1 MAGSATMVNH
11 ATPAHSVNGQNGH
24 TTGGLDGTQDGGQNR
39 TINGGGGGGGGHGP
53 GTGGSKRP
61 PMPHLDDLKAVTVSI
76 DPATPIDSALRLA
89 EEALQQAKAFQSF
102 GRIDMAFKSYIKA
115 NIIALDII
123 PKNKDWALLDRSRP
137 NVYMRHQHLL
147 RQIKSLLSDFDKI
160 KEQIKQD
167 NARTGVQPLLGSPNQ
182 QKTPSVGY
190 GHTRSHSNFSSNTTS
205 PDSSVYSSPR
215 QSTYALPDQS
225 WPSPGRSKPAVHPKP
240 QALHGHALQHSGGP
254 ATTPT
259 NNAAQ
264 DLALRFAKLRAYTA
278 STPSP
283 ANTTTIQDPRIRT
296 QPIPQPIMPINPP
309 APRDPPRSQV
319 PSVPPVTALADLP
332 RVPAAIYNPPRGT
345 VSNEAAELPSSA
357 PRAMFTR
364 KGSTASATGMNR
376 NGRPRTSD
384 ESLVSGPPVT
394 SPKIRPK
401 PAIPDG
407 DTISAEELERY
418 MRVGA
423 RDVSILVI
431 DIRSRDEYDE
441 GHVMSQATIC
451 VENEVLMRPDISASD
466 IAESMVLAPQ
476 AEQQRFE
483 RRHDFDL
490 IVFYD
495 QRSKRLVSS
504 PQTPEERAVLTFYNA
519 LTAYDYAGGSSSQ
532 QRLKLLKGGIE
543 AWTDLVG
550 TGALQTSS
558 TSAAARS
565 QPRPPLTH
573 NLTSRLRRN
582 VTRPIQD
589 LAEVQKWEEN
599 VDIVTPVRSTED
611 FLRRYPS
618 VSTIQESMT
627 SPINPAAARP
637 ASPLPRHIVHEQ
649 NLYSSLP
656 SPPTR
661 PAPTVPRR
669 SYSGLAETDT
679 STTATSTRS
688 SLKSGIEK
696 VRKFRTGLV
705 NPGVFC
711 FANSSLQAM
720 FATPGFARELYT
732 GVWKDVYKVPLKAD
746 EKNENPQLLT
756 KYLAGLFHWLDEG
769 TLRSLEAKHLMAYIH
784 FIHSKNADGRKKPE
798 TEIFGGPAQQDAQ
811 EFYSFIIDNIHD
823 ETNVHRDRKPPKEEK
838 PYTPKNGTVI
848 QNAIDY
854 WRDYST
860 ASASIIDKY
869 FRGLEVFISRCQN
882 AECRQ
887 EIRMFQ
893 PCDVWILNIAAET
906 GGEGH
911 GYGVTDLDRLLASHQ
926 ATEHFPD
933 LKCETCNQ
941 PGRTRRAKFARLPDR
956 LAFCLNRFNSSFG
969 QSRNSFSSILS
980 GGGSNKIHTKVRF
993 PIRDLDLTKYCAEP
1007 DPDMATTDDAHYA
1020 GRMKYDCYAVTVHVG
1035 QGINGGHYYTYVQ
1048 DEQSKDP
1055 TDWFKC
1061 NDDLVERVKIGSG
1074 GPGLNGNGN
1083 GNGGMPDLTEA
1094 MYANGNTSAY
1104 MVYYRRQGT

>member
-1 MAGSATMVNH
+1 MVNH
-11 ATPAHSVNGQNGH
+11 AAAAHGVNGQNGH
-24 TTGGLDGTQDGGQNR
+24 VIGGLDGTQNGGQGR
-39 TINGGGGGGGGHGP
+39 ITNGGGGGGGS
-53 GTGGSKRP
+53 TGGGKRP
-61 PMPHLDDLKAVTVSI
+61 PMPHIDDIRAVTVSI
-76 DPATPIDSALRLA
+76 DPSTSIDSALKLA
-89 EEALQQAKAFQSF
+89 EEALQQAKAFQNF

-123 PKNKDWALLDRSRP
+123 PENKDWVALERTRP

-147 RQIKSLLSDFDKI
+147 RQIKGLLGDFDNI

-167 NARTGVQPLLGSPNQ
+167 NTRTGVQPLLGSPNQ
-182 QKTPSVGY
+182 QKPPSVGVTN
-190 GHTRSHSNFSSNTTS
+190 GHTRSHSNFSSNTTT
-205 PDSSVYSSPR
+205 PNSSVYSSPQ
-215 QSTYALPDQS
+215 QSTNTLPVQS
-225 WPSPGRSKPAVHPKP
+225 GWPSPGRSKPAVHPKP
-240 QALHGHALQHSGGP
+240 QALHGHALQQSGGS
-254 ATTPT
+254 ASTTT
-259 NNAAQ
+259 MNVAD
-264 DLALRFAKLRAYTA
+264 DLALRFAKLRANTA

-283 ANTTTIQDPRIRT
+283 SNTTTMQDPRIRT
-296 QPIPQPIMPINPP
+296 QPIPQPIMPVNQP
-309 APRDPPRSQV
+309 APRDPPRQQA
-319 PSVPPVTALADLP
+319 PSIPPSASLADLP

-364 KGSTASATGMNR
+364 KGSTASVSGMNR

-384 ESLVSGPPVT
+384 ENLGSGPPVT
-394 SPKIRPK
+394 SPKPRPK
-401 PAIPDG
+401 PTIPEG

-418 MRVGA
+418 MRLGA
-423 RDVSILVI
+423 RDVSILLV
-431 DIRSRDEYDE
+431 DIRSRDEYDD
-441 GHVMSQATIC
+441 GHIMSQATIC
-451 VENEVLMRPDISASD
+451 VENEVLMRQDISASQ

-476 AEQQRFE
+476 AEQLNFD
-483 RRHDFDL
+483 RRNDFDL

-495 QRSKRLVSS
+495 QQSKRLVSS
-504 PQTPEERAVLTFYNA
+504 PRAPEEQAILNFYNA

-532 QRLKLLKGGIE
+532 QRLKLLKGGLD

-550 TGALQTSS
+550 TGALQASS
-558 TSAAARS
+558 TTSAAKR
-565 QPRPPLTH
+565 QTRPPVTH
-573 NLTSRLRRN
+573 NLSNRLLRN

-589 LAEVQKWEEN
+589 RAEIQKWEEN
-599 VDIVTPVRSTED
+599 VDIVTPVRTTED

-627 SPINPAAARP
+627 SPISSSPARP

-679 STTATSTRS
+679 STTATSKRS
-688 SLKSGIEK
+688 SLKSGVEK

-823 ETNVHRDRKPPKEEK
+823 ETNIHRDRKPPKEEK
-838 PYTPKNGTVI
+838 QYSPKNGTVI

-854 WRDYST
+854 WREYST
-860 ASASIIDKY
+860 ASSSIIDKY

-882 AECRQ
+882 PECRQ

-906 GGEGH
+906 GGNEGFGN
-911 GYGVTDLDRLLASHQ
+911 GYGATDLDRLLASHQ
-926 ATEHFPD
+926 AIENFAD
-933 LKCETCNQ
+933 LKCETCNK

-969 QSRNSFSSILS
+969 QQSRSFTSILS

-993 PIRDLDLTKYCAEP
+993 PIRDLDLTRYCAEP
-1007 DPDMATTDDAHYA
+1007 DPDMATTDDPHYA

-1061 NDDLVERVKIGSG
+1061 NDDVVERVKIGSG
-1074 GPGLNGNGN
+1074 GSVTSNGI
-1083 GNGGMPDLTEA
+1083 PDLTEV

>member
-1 MAGSATMVNH
+1 MLDH
-11 ATPAHSVNGQNGH
+11 ATSSHPVNGQNGH
-24 TTGGLDGTQDGGQNR
+24 VIGGLDGTNDGGQGR
-39 TINGGGGGGGGHGP
+39 IVNGGGGNGAGA
-53 GTGGSKRP
+53 GGSKRP
-61 PMPHLDDLKAVTVSI
+61 PMPHIDDIKAVTVSI
-76 DPATPIDSALRLA
+76 DPATPIESALKLA

-123 PKNKDWALLDRSRP
+123 PKNRDWPVLERTRP

-147 RQIKSLLSDFDKI
+147 RQIKCLIQDFDKI
-160 KEQIKQD
+160 KAQIKQD
-167 NARTGVQPLLGSPNQ
+167 NARTGAQPLLGSPNQ
-182 QKTPSVGY
+182 QKMPSVGN

-205 PDSSVYSSPR
+205 PNSSVYSSPQQR
-215 QSTYALPDQS
+215 TNALPVQS
-225 WPSPGRSKPAVHPKP
+225 GWASPGRSKPAVHPKP
-240 QALHGHALQHSGGP
+240 QALHGHTLQQFGGP
-254 ATTPT
+254 APPPT

-264 DLALRFAKLRAYTA
+264 DLALRFAKLRANTA

-283 ANTTTIQDPRIRT
+283 TNTTAVQDPRIRT
-296 QPIPQPIMPINPP
+296 QPIPQPMMPINPP
-309 APRDPPRSQV
+309 APRDPPRPQL
-319 PSVPPVTALADLP
+319 PSVPPSAALADLP

-357 PRAMFTR
+357 PRAMFSR
-364 KGSTASATGMNR
+364 KGSTASVSGMNR

-384 ESLVSGPPVT
+384 ENLVSGPPVT
-394 SPKIRPK
+394 SPKTRSK
-401 PAIPDG
+401 PTIPDG

-418 MRVGA
+418 MRLGA
-423 RDVSILVI
+423 REVSILVI
-431 DIRSRDEYDE
+431 DIRSRDEYDD
-441 GHVMSQATIC
+441 GHIMSQATIC
-451 VENEVLMRPDISASD
+451 VENEVLLRPDISASQV
-466 IAESMVLAPQ
+466 AESMVLAPQ
-476 AEQQRFE
+476 AEQQHFE
-483 RRHDFDL
+483 RRHDFDM

-495 QRSKRLVSS
+495 QQSKRLVSS
-504 PQTPEERAVLTFYNA
+504 PRTPEERAVLTFYNA

-532 QRLKLLKGGIE
+532 QRLKLLRGGLE

-550 TGALQTSS
+550 TGALQTSA
-558 TSAAARS
+558 TSATART
-565 QPRPPLTH
+565 QQRPPLAH
-573 NLTSRLRRN
+573 NLTNRLRRN

-599 VDIVTPVRSTED
+599 VDIVTPVRTTED

-627 SPINPAAARP
+627 SPIHTSPARP

-679 STTATSTRS
+679 STTATSKRS

-720 FATPGFARELYT
+720 FATPGFSRELYT

-798 TEIFGGPAQQDAQ
+798 SEIFGGPAQQDAQ

-823 ETNVHRDRKPPKEEK
+823 ETNIHRDRKPPKEEK

-906 GGEGH
+906 GGEGN
-911 GYGVTDLDRLLASHQ
+911 GYGATDLDRLLASHQ
-926 ATEHFPD
+926 ATEHFAD
-933 LKCETCNQ
+933 LKCETCNK

-969 QSRNSFSSILS
+969 QSRSFTSMLS
-980 GGGSNKIHTKVRF
+980 GSGGSNKIHTKVRF
-993 PIRDLDLTKYCAEP
+993 PIRDLDLTRYCAEP
-1007 DPDMATTDDAHYA
+1007 DPDMATTDDPHYA

-1061 NDDLVERVKIGSG
+1061 NDDVVERVKIGSVSGSG
-1074 GPGLNGNGN
+1074 GINGNGS
-1083 GNGGMPDLTEA
+1083 NGGNIPDLTEV